1 MEQAELPYGRACTRF
16 PVMNLSAGTCVRMAT
31 AMLLFCWIAAP
42 LPMAA
47 QTLNAELSGQQKRKP
62 AAKPAPAAGPKK
74 KAGPI
79 PREGFTLAEQNLAAI
94 PDIPDARFFA
104 DSETDFLRAAPAA
117 PGAWL
122 ALSSGGADGAFGAG
136 VLTGLAEAGKRPDF
150 VMVTGVSTGALMAPF
165 VFLGAKYDAALR
177 DAYTTINATDIFE
190 LGGKGESF
198 FDTWPLKDLIAKRVT
213 PELLSDV
220 AAEHRRGRR
229 LLVLTSSLD
238 AERPTAWNMGAIA
251 AKGGDKALKLFRD
264 ILLAAGS
271 IPGAFPPVLIDVE
284 AGGRKFQEMHAD
296 GGLNYQFF
304 IAPASMMTSN
314 ATTKIPATD
323 LYVIIN
329 TTLTSAFQVIE
340 RDTLSILNRGVSVGV
355 KTLTRIMIDQAYAA
369 ARRNG
374 IGFHLAT
381 IDPKFN
387 APSRGAFDTDYM
399 KALFDFG
406 FQQGKSGKAF
416 VNEPRN

>member
-1 MEQAELPYGRACTRF
+1 
-16 PVMNLSAGTCVRMAT
+16 MNVAGPGVRMAT
-31 AMLLFCWIAAP
+31 AMLLFGCIAVP
-42 LPMAA
+42 LPAA
-47 QTLNAELSGQQKRKP
+47 GQMHDAELSAQQKRRP
-62 AAKPAPAAGPKK
+62 VAKPAPPAGPKK
-74 KAGPI
+74 RAGPI
-79 PREGFTLAEQNLAAI
+79 PRESFTRDEQNAAI
-94 PDIPDARFFA
+94 IADIPDARFFA
-104 DSETDFLRAAPAA
+104 DSESDFTRALPAS
-117 PGAWL
+117 PGPWL

-136 VLTGLAEAGKRPDF
+136 VLVGLAEAGKRPDF
-150 VMVTGVSTGALMAPF
+150 TMVTGVSTGALMAPF
-165 VFLGAKYDAALR
+165 VFLGAKYNAQLR
-177 DAYTTINATDIFE
+177 DAYTTITAADIFE

-213 PELLSDV
+213 PELLNDV

-229 LLVLTSSLD
+229 LLVLTTNLD
-238 AERPTAWNMGAIA
+238 AERPVAWNMGAIA
-251 AKGGDKALKLFRD
+251 AKGGEKGLKLFRD

-271 IPGAFPPVLIDVE
+271 IPGAFPPVLIDVG
-284 AGGRKFQEMHAD
+284 AGGHKFQEMHAD

-304 IAPASMMTSN
+304 IAPASMMRSN
-314 ATTKIPATD
+314 SGARLPATD

-329 TTLTSAFQVIE
+329 TTLTSAFQVTE
-340 RDTLSILNRGVSVGV
+340 RDTISILGRGVAVGV

-387 APSRGAFDTDYM
+387 TPSRGAFDPDYM
-399 KALFDFG
+399 KALFEFG
-406 FQQGKSGKAF
+406 FEQGKTGLAF

>member
-1 MEQAELPYGRACTRF
+1 L
-16 PVMNLSAGTCVRMAT
+16 
-31 AMLLFCWIAAP
+31 
-42 LPMAA
+42 
-47 QTLNAELSGQQKRKP
+47 
-62 AAKPAPAAGPKK
+62 
-74 KAGPI
+74 
-79 PREGFTLAEQNLAAI
+79 
-94 PDIPDARFFA
+94 
-104 DSETDFLRAAPAA
+104 
-117 PGAWL
+117 
-122 ALSSGGADGAFGAG
+122 
-136 VLTGLAEAGKRPDF
+136 
-150 VMVTGVSTGALMAPF
+150 
-165 VFLGAKYDAALR
+165 
-177 DAYTTINATDIFE
+177 
-190 LGGKGESF
+190 
-198 FDTWPLKDLIAKRVT
+198 
-213 PELLSDV
+213 
-220 AAEHRRGRR
+220 
-229 LLVLTSSLD
+229 
-238 AERPTAWNMGAIA
+238 
-251 AKGGDKALKLFRD
+251 
-264 ILLAAGS
+264 
-271 IPGAFPPVLIDVE
+271 
-284 AGGRKFQEMHAD
+284 
-296 GGLNYQFF
+296 
-304 IAPASMMTSN
+304 TSN

>member
-1 MEQAELPYGRACTRF
+1 MRGAELPYACTCTKF
-16 PVMNLSAGTCVRMAT
+16 PVMNVSAGAGVRMAT
-31 AMLLFCWIAAP
+31 AMLLFCCVAVP
-42 LPMAA
+42 LPAA
-47 QTLNAELSGQQKRKP
+47 GQMRDAEFSGQQKKKP
-62 AAKPAPAAGPKK
+62 AAKAAPAPGPKK

-79 PREGFTLAEQNLAAI
+79 PREGFTLDEQNAAVI

-104 DSETDFLRAAPAA
+104 DSEADFTRALPAS
-117 PGAWL
+117 PGPWL

-150 VMVTGVSTGALMAPF
+150 TMVTGVSTGALMAPF
-165 VFLGAKYDAALR
+165 AFVGPKYDAQLR
-177 DAYTTINATDIFE
+177 DAYTTITAADIFE

-213 PELLSDV
+213 PELLNDIAV
-220 AAEHRRGRR
+220 EHRRGRR
-229 LLVLTSSLD
+229 LLVLTTNLD
-238 AERPTAWNMGAIA
+238 AERPVAWNMGAIA

-271 IPGAFPPVLIDVE
+271 IPGAFPPVLMEVE
-284 AGGRKFQEMHAD
+284 AGGHKFQEMHGD

-304 IAPASMMTSN
+304 IAPASMMRSSSS
-314 ATTKIPATD
+314 ARLPATD
-323 LYVIIN
+323 LYIIIN
-329 TTLTSAFQVIE
+329 TTLASNFHVTE
-340 RDTLSILNRGVSVGV
+340 RDTISILGRGVAVGV

-369 ARRNG
+369 AKRNG

-381 IDPKFN
+381 IDQKFN
-387 APSRGAFDTDYM
+387 TPSRGAFDPDYM

-406 FQQGKSGKAF
+406 FEQGKAGLAF